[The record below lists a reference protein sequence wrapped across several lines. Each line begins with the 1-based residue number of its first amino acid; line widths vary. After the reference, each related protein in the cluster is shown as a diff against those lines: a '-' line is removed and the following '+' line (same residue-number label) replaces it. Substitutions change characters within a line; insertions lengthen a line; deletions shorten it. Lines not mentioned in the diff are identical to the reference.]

1 MYIHTL
7 THTHSISG
15 TASNLVTLIAKA
27 DVALS
32 VLMTTVSTCA
42 APIMTPLLTSV
53 LAGSLVPVAAGGLVL
68 STLQVLMTRETEAGA
83 DRESDRGRTH
93 THTHTKTHKD
103 TQRQHLTTL
112 AVVTATSASEPT

>member
-68 STLQVLMTRETEAGA
+68 STLQVLMKRETEAGA

-93 THTHTKTHKD
+93 THTHTHKD
-103 TQRQHLTTL
+103 TQGQHLTTL